1 MGREPACL
9 DDRPVSPFS
18 KYECFFI
25 FNERIIRI
33 RETMFGNL
41 AEMAKLMSKAKDIQ
55 SNLKKFKEEMPDMEF
70 SASSA
75 GNLVRVTVSGDFRV
89 KEITISEEALK
100 DREELAGELVCA
112 VNAAIAAAKAT
123 AQEKMNEVTG
133 GLGVDLPGMF

>member
-1 MGREPACL
+1 
-9 DDRPVSPFS
+9 
-18 KYECFFI
+18 
-25 FNERIIRI
+25 
-33 RETMFGNL
+33 MFGNL

-89 KEITISEEALK
+89 KEITISEEEALK